1 MNFSTTMGLA
11 IAALA
16 IVACSKKDPGQ
27 ASPVANAENST
38 ESTAATAPAKA
49 GEPAAAKDAPRESAA
64 TFAGTYTVTVG
75 KMYVPDDP
83 EFKSVKFKNDETKH
97 LGEGKLTLAID
108 PSGRISGVS
117 DGGPLGDAVFEG
129 AREGD
134 RVTAQ
139 IARKDASD
147 EGLTGTLVG
156 TREGDVVQGTMKL
169 SEWNA
174 AVVREAT
181 FRATRAPN

>member
-1 MNFSTTMGLA
+1 MGLA
-11 IAALA
+11 LAALS

-27 ASPVANAENST
+27 ASPAANAESAT
-38 ESTAATAPAKA
+38 ENTAATAPAKS
-49 GEPAAAKDAPRESAA
+49 GEPAAAKDAPGRTEAF
-64 TFAGTYTVTVG
+64 TGTYTVTVG

-83 EFKSVKFKNDETKH
+83 EFKSVKFKNDETKL
-97 LGEGKLTLAID
+97 LGEGKLTLSID
-108 PSGRISGVS
+108 ASGRISGAS
-117 DGGPLGDAVFEG
+117 EGGPLGAAVFEG

-134 RVTAQ
+134 RVMAQ
-139 IARKDASD
+139 VARKDATD

-156 TREGDVVQGTMKL
+156 TREGDAVQGTMKL